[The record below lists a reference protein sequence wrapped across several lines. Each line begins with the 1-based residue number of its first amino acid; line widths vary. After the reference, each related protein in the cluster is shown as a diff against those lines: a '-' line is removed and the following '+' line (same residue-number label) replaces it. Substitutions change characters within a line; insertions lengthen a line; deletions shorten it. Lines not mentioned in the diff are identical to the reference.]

1 MWLNTCQLGLGIN
14 SRFSCDIHY
23 YRKALY
29 MRTKRIRRR
38 RHRIG
43 VGQRRPRRP
52 SHPRRRGVEEGG
64 CAAPSRKGG
73 RRHRCRA
80 RSAPA
85 VQTRR
90 PPPSSS
96 SSPCPLPSRKRAPR
110 MEVGEGRRRYCK
122 ARRALPRRMGGRGR
136 EAAAACAEPAAC
148 PSSRPAAH
156 RCRCRIAH
164 RRRGREV
171 AAAHGRSVKG
181 GHRCCRARHCR
192 TGWEVGE
199 GRPLPPVP
207 SPPLTRRSRSP
218 YRAAAAP
225 PHPCL
230 AVGKRERGEKE
241 RVRG

>member
-1 MWLNTCQLGLGIN
+1 MRLVGATAWASSSAKIALWRN
-14 SRFSCDIHY
+14 RM
-23 YRKALY
+23 RKSMQSHIPAACKNKFGNKKIKSKKPPNPSPSPDPSPPPPAVVGS
-29 MRTKRIRRR
+29 TKSARGSAARGG
-38 RHRIG
+38 RHG
-43 VGQRRPRRP
+43 
-52 SHPRRRGVEEGG
+52 GVEGG
-64 CAAPSRKGG
+64 GG
-73 RRHRCRA
+73 RRHCR
-80 RSAPA
+80 PD
-85 VQTRR
+85 
-90 PPPSSS
+90 PPP
-96 SSPCPLPSRKRAPR
+96 RRRRAW
-110 MEVGEGRRRYCK
+110 EVGEGRSPPLLSPP
-122 ARRALPRRMGGRGR
+122 LPRRMGGRGR